1 MTSITEIT
9 QNFRWL
15 QVRFVREQEKPFGV
29 DILRS
34 LSQVLEA
41 AYTSSEKTCIET
53 TGNITLRFNIVT
65 SR

>member
-9 QNFRWL
+9 QNFDDFKYGLR
-15 QVRFVREQEKPFGV
+15 VKKKTFGV
-29 DILRS
+29 NILRS
-34 LSQVLEA
+34 LSQVREA

-53 TGNITLRFNIVT
+53 NGNITLRFNIVT